1 MTEPR
6 AGSASGYRV
15 PLARPRPT
23 RMAARTSTQS
33 WVWQTLGVLTVLAGL
48 TMMGLDQWLGGKAT
62 AAGLLVAPVL
72 VVATMALLNRPAKR
86 EKGFD
91 LRGLLL
97 TSIGLRLILSVIRF
111 QNPSDAVVYNT
122 EGARL
127 ATSFRSLEFIHVDVG
142 AGAGVPGTGTLRYVT
157 GVAHLFTDSSFY
169 GTTLIFTFVAF
180 WASWL
185 LYRAFE
191 TAVPTG
197 NKVRY
202 ARFIFL
208 WPSLLYWPSS
218 IGKDSW
224 MAITIAITALGTAKL
239 LTRSRGGYLL
249 AGLGLF
255 GAAMVRPHVAL
266 LVFAVVAVA
275 FLVGRRDSHRVPGSV
290 SLGGITKAFG
300 IVLLLVA
307 GAILAP
313 QTAHF
318 LKVDNLSAGGVSSAL
333 TATQSKTAGGSSAF
347 KPINPNSPIGYPL
360 AVFTVFFRP
369 LPGEVA
375 NAAGAAASLEA
386 FVLLLI
392 TILGWR
398 RLVGAFKVLRSEAY
412 VTFALSFLLMFGY
425 AFAAIANFGILT
437 RERVQAL
444 PLLFVPLSMPKWH
457 KPASVRR
464 PSRDTG
470 RRMTVPTLRRP

>member
-1 MTEPR
+1 MTERP

-15 PLARPRPT
+15 PLARPRET
-23 RMAARTSTQS
+23 RMAKRATPS
-33 WVWQTLGVLTVLAGL
+33 WAWQLFGILAVLLGL
-48 TMMGLDQWLGGKAT
+48 TMMGVDQWVEGKQT
-62 AAGLLVAPVL
+62 AVGLLVAPVL
-72 VVATMALLNRPAKR
+72 IAGTLALLNRRAKR
-86 EKGFD
+86 ETTFD

-97 TSIGLRLILSVIRF
+97 TSIGLRLIFSVVRF

-127 ATSFRSLEFIHVDVG
+127 AISFRSLDFVHVDV
-142 AGAGVPGTGTLRYVT
+142 GAGVPGTGSLRYVT
-157 GVAHLFTDSSFY
+157 GLAHLFTDSSFF
-169 GTTLIFTFVAF
+169 GTTLIFTFLAF
-180 WASWL
+180 WAGWF

-197 NKVRY
+197 NKIRY

-266 LVFAVVAVA
+266 LVFAAVAVA
-275 FLVGRRDSHRVPGSV
+275 FLVGRRDTHRVPGSI

-300 IVLLLVA
+300 IVLLLAA

-318 LKVDNLSAGGVSSAL
+318 LKVEDLSAGGVSSAL

-347 KPINPNSPIGYPL
+347 KPINPNSPIGYPM

-392 TILGWR
+392 TIVGWR
-398 RLVGAFKVLRSEAY
+398 RLVGALKVLRSEAY
-412 VTFALSFLLMFGY
+412 VTFAVSFLLMFGY

-457 KPASVRR
+457 KPAREKR
-464 PSRDTG
+464 PPRDLS